1 MDYLKERLDDKQFL
15 TSSHMKALLKSNAV
29 VSIKDIKALRI
40 IFDLIETQ
48 VRSLKNL
55 GRNPEMHGPLLIPL
69 TA

>member
-1 MDYLKERLDDKQFL
+1 
-15 TSSHMKALLKSNAV
+15 MKALLKSNAV